1 MLHEFMFV
9 LSYSFS
15 LVLYIRVHR
24 LQGIH
29 DTMKTYVAYVAFYI
43 FIVFLREGFI
53 TFYDPKMLETIGLN
67 KFLAFALN
75 K

>member
-1 MLHEFMFV
+1 
-9 LSYSFS
+9 
-15 LVLYIRVHR
+15 
-24 LQGIH
+24 
-29 DTMKTYVAYVAFYI
+29 MKTYVAYVAFYI